1 MAIYRLCG
9 IPGVT
14 AVAGVIVVAGDGV
27 GDAST
32 AEGERFAGGVP
43 DFLRRLDHASRVRI
57 RLPLFCT

>member
-1 MAIYRLCG
+1 M
-9 IPGVT
+9 GVT
-14 AVAGVIVVAGDGV
+14 VVAGDGV

-43 DFLRRLDHASRVRI
+43 AFLRRLDHALRLRI